1 VDDAAYH
8 FITSFKGFASKF
20 IIGSGKNFIQFV
32 HMKDVVQ
39 GSVKTLDSPAS
50 IRGTYIIP
58 RARPY
63 TYEEAYRVLANI
75 FQQKEPRWRVPMS
88 MAKLMMLPVEGF
100 GLLIGKEN
108 LLYHRETVE
117 SVTSDRA
124 FRIDRARR
132 DLGYEP
138 VYDLPEGMAETLARY
153 RENGYL

>member
-1 VDDAAYH
+1 
-8 FITSFKGFASKF
+8 
-20 IIGSGKNFIQFV
+20 
-32 HMKDVVQ
+32 
-39 GSVKTLDSPAS
+39 
-50 IRGTYIIP
+50 
-58 RARPY
+58 
-63 TYEEAYRVLANI
+63 
-75 FQQKEPRWRVPMS
+75 

-108 LLYHRETVE
+108 LLYRRETVE

-138 VYDLPEGMAETLARY
+138 VYDLPERMAETLARY